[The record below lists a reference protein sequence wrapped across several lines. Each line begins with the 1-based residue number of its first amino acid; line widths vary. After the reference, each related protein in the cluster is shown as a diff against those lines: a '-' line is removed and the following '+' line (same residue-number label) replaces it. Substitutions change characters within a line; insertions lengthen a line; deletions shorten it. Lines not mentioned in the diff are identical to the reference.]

1 MSNALFRVLLIEYW
15 RKSFWTLLF
24 LNYLYKLIS
33 FGNNSIFQF
42 FSSELSDSKSLTSN
56 NSKRKENN
64 TFIWSFGDLI
74 ASADH
79 VKGNSLQVLA
89 VKDTEVG
96 VFVRRYSLTSVVA
109 KVSMERKCFKKGNIQ
124 VAIKIQKQTKDLKN
138 KIFKQYL
145 MPKEQRK
152 GVVSCLAFNCRL
164 DQFLRAQFW
173 GFMVHKMYINKVCC
187 HLNSTNLSVS
197 NSIHH
202 LQ

>member
-79 VKGNSLQVLA
+79 VKGNSL
-89 VKDTEVG
+89 
-96 VFVRRYSLTSVVA
+96 
-109 KVSMERKCFKKGNIQ
+109 
-124 VAIKIQKQTKDLKN
+124 
-138 KIFKQYL
+138 
-145 MPKEQRK
+145 
-152 GVVSCLAFNCRL
+152 
-164 DQFLRAQFW
+164 
-173 GFMVHKMYINKVCC
+173 
-187 HLNSTNLSVS
+187 
-197 NSIHH
+197 
-202 LQ
+202 